1 MGNVK
6 KMVEDAETIA
16 NNVLDTG
23 GDYVDARDGVFD
35 FIWSILEIEP
45 DEGGS
50 ERDNAWE
57 MAKSIVISVSKNKG
71 EINDR

>member
-23 GDYVDARDGVFD
+23 GDYVDALDGVFD